1 MGFPLNFQHFT
12 HDNFKTAAQ
21 TSTEGCVSL
30 RCIFTFI
37 VFLLLCGCSY
47 AAPPGENHGPRV
59 VTAVEVTAAAE
70 GELSQY
76 RYTGEEKIRAV
87 LHYLRR
93 AKPDRSVPITPD
105 TFRTDA
111 YRITLHLSDGTKSV
125 YHQLYSDYLQKENG
139 RWHSIDS
146 THGSALARLLQE
158 LPPDA

>member
-1 MGFPLNFQHFT
+1 M
-12 HDNFKTAAQ
+12 
-21 TSTEGCVSL
+21 
-30 RCIFTFI
+30 RRII
-37 VFLLLCGCSY
+37 FLLAALLLSACSY
-47 AAPPGENHGPRV
+47 TAPPGEAHGPRV
-59 VTAVEVTAAAE
+59 VTAVEVTASME
-70 GELSQY
+70 GEVSHY
-76 RYTGEEKIRAV
+76 RYTQEEKVRTV

-146 THGSALARLLQE
+146 AHGGALARLLQE
-158 LPPDA
+158 LPSDG